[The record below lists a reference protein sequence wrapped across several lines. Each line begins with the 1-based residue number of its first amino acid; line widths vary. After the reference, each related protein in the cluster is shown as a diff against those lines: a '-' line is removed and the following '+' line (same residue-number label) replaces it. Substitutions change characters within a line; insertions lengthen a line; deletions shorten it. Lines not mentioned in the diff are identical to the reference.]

1 VAYYRQNY
9 NRAFPLGP
17 IAPPPPQEK
26 SNVIIPEHNGIGDD
40 EDSKG
45 YIYRLIPKQPKK
57 DYFKFIDNSAKILR
71 WTSRM
76 NTNRPEDK
84 DRRFIIAYF
93 LNDDSI

>member
-1 VAYYRQNY
+1 VDYYRQNY

-17 IAPPPPQEK
+17 VAPPPPQEK

-71 WTSRM
+71 WTAHM